1 MAPAEI
7 EQFLANYP
15 KKYQA
20 YPAMLALKQELQ
32 IAKATGPCKPIIDFA
47 LKDTTGKIVKLSDF
61 KGQYV
66 FLDFWASWCAPCRK
80 ENPTAYGNIERD
92 YVKNLAINKLSE
104 IADILEIDI
113 CMILRFDAK
122 TDQLVGGGAVSQ
134 AARSEQEAIT
144 DAFAELRVVLMIQR
158 QANEKMLEALNLVVL
173 LLKQKI

>member
-1 MAPAEI
+1 MSLGKSIRRLRE
-7 EQFLANYP
+7 
-15 KKYQA
+15 
-20 YPAMLALKQELQ
+20 LKGVSREY
-32 IAKATGPCKPIIDFA
+32 IASRLGM
-47 LKDTTGKIVKLSDF
+47 GV
-61 KGQYV
+61 
-66 FLDFWASWCAPCRK
+66 
-80 ENPTAYGNIERD
+80 TAYGNIERD
-92 YVKNLAINKLSE
+92 YVKNLAVNKLSE

-122 TDQLVGGGAVSQ
+122 TDQLVGGGVVSQ